1 MKKKLNT
8 IINETI
14 IFDIFVIMLG
24 LFLICN
30 PLLTTSVANVLIG
43 IFLIISGLY
52 MISKFIIN
60 MDKNRY
66 FTYQLFFGLLSS
78 IIGIIFLI
86 NPLLLS
92 SIITIIIGIWTIIS
106 GIIKLTLSI
115 RFKMF
120 NEESWLINM
129 VISIFSI
136 IVGILLIVNPFK
148 GSIVIST
155 YIGIM
160 ISLYAGMDIVEKMI
174 MKKRLNEIEKII
186 FNK

>member
-1 MKKKLNT
+1 
-8 IINETI
+8 
-14 IFDIFVIMLG
+14 
-24 LFLICN
+24 
-30 PLLTTSVANVLIG
+30 
-43 IFLIISGLY
+43 
-52 MISKFIIN
+52 
-60 MDKNRY
+60 
-66 FTYQLFFGLLSS
+66 
-78 IIGIIFLI
+78 
-86 NPLLLS
+86 
-92 SIITIIIGIWTIIS
+92 
-106 GIIKLTLSI
+106 
-115 RFKMF
+115 MF